1 MTRILCVSAVLAL
14 VGPAG
19 ADEPK
24 KDPSK
29 SNLPVAVKLL
39 AKKDTYKLEV
49 DEKQLKMLLEAA
61 RKTGRNY
68 PPPPDVDLVLEIT
81 NTSDKEIQIWTGGDP
96 FQINL
101 QLRGPG
107 ALTEKVNRIFTLEFR
122 MPEAKSLKPG
132 AKLSLPIRS
141 LTFGMRGQSE
151 YAYWTKPGEYL
162 LTATLNTGISPPPP
176 GSKKYDENF
185 GTLQLASDAIT
196 LKVEKK

>member
-1 MTRILCVSAVLAL
+1 MLRIMCLGAVLAL
-14 VGPAG
+14 SVSIG

-29 SNLPVAVKLL
+29 STLPVAVKLL

-61 RKTGRNY
+61 RKSASNY

-81 NTSDKEIQIWTGGDP
+81 NTSDREIQIWTGGDP

-101 QLRGPG
+101 QLKGPG

-122 MPEAKSLKPG
+122 MPEAKALKPG
-132 AKLSLPIRS
+132 AKLTIPIKT
-141 LTFGMRGQSE
+141 LAFGMRGQSE
-151 YAYWTKPGEYL
+151 YAYWTKPGDYL
-162 LTATLNTGISPPPP
+162 LTATVNTGISPPPP
-176 GSKKYDENF
+176 GSKKYDDNF
-185 GTLQLASDAIT
+185 GTLQLASDAVT